1 MSRMIDAVRKSALP
15 SNMMQFAAR
24 GALMVPPAE
33 MIEILVY
40 LAVHNPVFGSQAK
53 TTLAGWNV
61 KSCQEILAN
70 PATPKEVLKYFS
82 DPANLGTG
90 LLPALLENPSVGE
103 DLLVRL
109 ARSATSEQVT
119 ILLEN
124 ARVSGLRPVLEVLA
138 GNPYL
143 TPTLKALVEEKLS
156 VSGAAP
162 ASSSVAE
169 TLPPLPAPEAE
180 TKTASS
186 PETPPL
192 PAPEAETKT
201 AACSETRSNASPE
214 AAEKVVAEPA
224 KEITAQADKPPA
236 PVEATPTAPSPSAPP
251 SPTRDSQRAAS
262 MIDAIHKS
270 ALPSNMMQ
278 FAARGALMVPPAE
291 MIEILVYLARH
302 NPVFGSQAK
311 MTLAGWNVGSCR
323 DALANPDTPKEVLQ
337 YFTDPDNLRPALL
350 SALLENPSVSQD
362 LLLRLARSA
371 TREQVTI
378 LVESARVCGLRPIL
392 EVLAGNPYLTPT
404 LKTRIEEKLSIFAA
418 PAPTSSSVAETVASP
433 PAAGAET
440 QTATSP
446 ETPASDAVETDEE
459 RCDRFMAEHATEI
472 AAGAD
477 KQFAPVEYSEEIAP
491 SEVEAPAAQ
500 AAAASA
506 GGQPEGTVTP
516 KPGPT
521 KAKKSMLSPEDQ
533 RGSALQKISKLD
545 IKGRILLA
553 MKGNR
558 EERSLLVRDGTKI
571 VALAVLESPRI
582 TDSEVERFA
591 GQKNVLEAVLR
602 AISMKRRF
610 IKQYPI
616 VRNLIFN
623 PRTPIDV
630 ALGLMKNLLTPDLR
644 HLAGNKEVS
653 DTVRKLATKMFRQK
667 TATMK
672 KS

>member
-40 LAVHNPVFGSQAK
+40 LARHNSVFGSQAK

-61 KSCQEILAN
+61 KSCREILAN
-70 PATPKEVLKYFS
+70 PATPKEVLDYFS
-82 DPANLGTG
+82 DPANLGPG
-90 LLPALLENPSVGE
+90 LLPALLENPSLGE

-119 ILLEN
+119 LLLEN
-124 ARVSGLRPVLEVLA
+124 ARASGLRPVLEILA

-143 TPTLKALVEEKLS
+143 TPTLKALVQEKLPGFGPAP
-156 VSGAAP
+156 VSSSAAETAAP
-162 ASSSVAE
+162 
-169 TLPPLPAPEAE
+169 LP
-180 TKTASS
+180 
-186 PETPPL
+186 TPQP
-192 PAPEAETKT
+192 ETKT
-201 AACSETRSNASPE
+201 AASPEIPGNDSPE

-224 KEITAQADKPPA
+224 REITAEADKPPA
-236 PVEATPTAPSPSAPP
+236 PVEATTASSPSSPP
-251 SPTRDSQRAAS
+251 SPTPDSPRAPR
-262 MIDAIHKS
+262 MIDAIRKS

-278 FAARGALMVPPAE
+278 FAARGALMVPPEE
-291 MIEILVYLARH
+291 MIEILVYLALH

-323 DALANPDTPKEVLQ
+323 EALANPATPKEVLQ

-350 SALLENPSVSQD
+350 PALVENPSVSED
-362 LLLRLARSA
+362 LLIRLARSA

-378 LVESARVCGLRPIL
+378 LVESARVSGLRKVL
-392 EVLAGNPYLTPT
+392 EVLAGNPYLTPN
-404 LKTRIEEKLSIFAA
+404 LKTRIAEKLSVFAA
-418 PAPTSSSVAETVASP
+418 PVATESSVAETVASA
-433 PAAGAET
+433 PAPAAET
-440 QTATSP
+440 QTAPSP
-446 ETPASDAVETDEE
+446 QTPVNDAVETDEE
-459 RCDRFMAEHATEI
+459 QFDRFMAEHAAEI
-472 AAGAD
+472 AAEAD
-477 KQFAPVEYSEEIAP
+477 KEFAPVEYTEQIAP
-491 SEVEAPAAQ
+491 SEAEAPAAQ

-506 GGQPEGTVTP
+506 GGQAEGSVTQ

-521 KAKKSMLSPEDQ
+521 KAKKSMLSPDDQ

-545 IKGRILLA
+545 IKGRIMLA
-553 MKGNR
+553 MKGNK

-571 VALAVLESPRI
+571 VALAVLDSPRI
-582 TDSEVERFA
+582 TDGEVERFA
-591 GQKNVLEAVLR
+591 SQKNVLEAVLR

-616 VRNLIFN
+616 VRNLTFN
-623 PRTPIDV
+623 PRVPIDV
-630 ALGLMKNLLTPDLR
+630 ALGLMKNLLTQDLR

-667 TATMK
+667 TASMK